1 LIKAEASSRPE
12 AAFILLLLQS
22 TFWLIAGISA
32 APFALAGEVFMAGL
46 ALATLLLALG
56 TCLGAIGVLWR
67 RRWARAAMIVLEVT
81 CLLGAALQLLLPIGF
96 NRGPVSILVNA
107 ALPVAVL
114 VLLRKDREAFT

>member
-1 LIKAEASSRPE
+1 
-12 AAFILLLLQS
+12 
-22 TFWLIAGISA
+22 
-32 APFALAGEVFMAGL
+32 MAGL

-67 RRWARAAMIVLEVT
+67 RRRARAAMIVVEVT